1 MTILPNKWVV
11 YTEYEMITFT
21 ELEVV
26 LMVCWLITVLAFM
39 SVSKRLTIYREV
51 ANTMDSIIKGVADKK
66 LQVKRDSDNSIHIT
80 ELE

>member
-1 MTILPNKWVV
+1 
-11 YTEYEMITFT
+11 MITFT

-26 LMVCWLITVLAFM
+26 LMVGWLITVLAFL
-39 SVSKRLTIYREV
+39 SVSRRLTIYREV
-51 ANTMDSIIKGVADKK
+51 TNAMDSIIKGVADKK

>member
-1 MTILPNKWVV
+1 
-11 YTEYEMITFT
+11 MITFT

-26 LMVCWLITVLAFM
+26 LMVGWLITVLAFL
-39 SVSKRLTIYREV
+39 SVNRRLTIYREV
-51 ANTMDSIIKGVADKK
+51 ANTMDNIIKGVADKK